1 MYNQLHYMA
10 CRGGRGGYGGGRRDN
25 FRDGGGHGPN
35 RHQGGGSRSRP
46 Y

>member
-1 MYNQLHYMA
+1 MA